1 MSIQFYH
8 PVSVTARLAIADR
21 ARHAAIVLADALS
34 DWRERIRQRHTLAR
48 LDDRLL
54 RDMGLTRAD
63 VEHEVSKPFWQA

>member
-8 PVSVTARLAIADR
+8 PASVTAKLAIADR
-21 ARHAAIVLADALS
+21 ARHAAAMLAEALS
-34 DWRERIRQRHTLAR
+34 EWRERSRQRHTLGR

-63 VEHEVSKPFWQA
+63 VDQEVSKPFWQA